1 MESHLHSIYNNMV
14 LRIYNKLMY
23 SQFRFF
29 IELTDQEYL
38 NYYAGDAT
46 SVQVR
51 TEDGLRIQFPASA
64 LKPWITHNGI
74 HGYFMIKFDK
84 NYKLIELTK
93 LK

>member
-1 MESHLHSIYNNMV
+1 MI
-14 LRIYNKLMY
+14 

-29 IELTDQEYL
+29 IQLSDHEYL
-38 NYYAGDAT
+38 NYYAGGAIN
-46 SVQVR
+46 VHVK

-74 HGYFMIKFDK
+74 HGYFMIKFDE
-84 NYKLIELTK
+84 NHKLIELIK